1 MSIVTQIGL
10 DRLLPPSAAHFVHTL
25 VRGLDREPDGRRVM
39 TLREI
44 YIADLNQLLEAARQ
58 KLLEWPI
65 LAARAQ
71 APMLRETFD
80 EHYAQ
85 TRTHVAALEGLFEK
99 LDERP
104 RQLRPDAFN
113 GVLELWRMRHRDA
126 AAGDVRELSLISTA
140 MALDYHTLPLYAEA
154 MTAARSLRDIE
165 GARTLQSAM
174 SAERDRT
181 HRLTV
186 FHDWLATRL
195 ADSDGP
201 RRTSRTSRTIAGTS
215 PSVAADVSAPASVAA
230 NVETVPTPNA
240 ATRRE

>member
-1 MSIVTQIGL
+1 M
-10 DRLLPPSAAHFVHTL
+10 L
-25 VRGLDREPDGRRVM
+25 VRGLRREPDGYRVM

-44 YIADLNQLLEAARQ
+44 YIADLNQLLEATRQ

-85 TRTHVAALEGLFEK
+85 TRTHVAALEGLFER

-113 GVLELWRMRHRDA
+113 GVLELWRTRHRDA
-126 AAGDVRELSLISTA
+126 AVGDVRELSLISTA

-195 ADSDGP
+195 ADSSGP
-201 RRTSRTSRTIAGTS
+201 RWPSRASAGPS
-215 PSVAADVSAPASVAA
+215 PSVAADVAAPAAAASSVENALA
-230 NVETVPTPNA
+230 PNA

>member
-1 MSIVTQIGL
+1 MVK
-10 DRLLPPSAAHFVHTL
+10 
-25 VRGLDREPDGRRVM
+25 EVM

-44 YIADLNQLLEAARQ
+44 YIADLNHLLDATRQ

-85 TRTHVAALEGLFEK
+85 TQRHVAALEGLFER

-104 RQLRPDAFN
+104 RHLRPDAFN

-126 AAGDVRELSLISTA
+126 AVGDVRELSLISTA

-154 MTAARSLRDIE
+154 MTAARSLGDIE

-174 SAERDRT
+174 NAERDRT

-195 ADSDGP
+195 ADSGP
-201 RRTSRTSRTIAGTS
+201 RWTSRTGAGTS
-215 PSVAADVSAPASVAA
+215 PSVAADVASPSPLVTNIETALAPS
-230 NVETVPTPNA
+230 A

>member
-1 MSIVTQIGL
+1 
-10 DRLLPPSAAHFVHTL
+10 
-25 VRGLDREPDGRRVM
+25 M

-44 YIADLNQLLEAARQ
+44 YLADLNQLLEATRQ

-85 TRTHVAALEGLFEK
+85 TRTHVAALEGLFER

-113 GVLELWRMRHRDA
+113 GVLELWRMRHREA
-126 AAGDVRELSLISTA
+126 AVGDVRELSLISTA

-154 MTAARSLRDIE
+154 MTAARALGDIE

-195 ADSDGP
+195 ADSGP
-201 RRTSRTSRTIAGTS
+201 RWTSRTGAGTS
-215 PSVAADVSAPASVAA
+215 PSVAANVASPAP
-230 NVETVPTPNA
+230 VETDIETALAPNA